1 MRRWPY
7 ILVVD
12 DDADFRTGLRIALE
26 MKGYQVDEA
35 AHGEEALLKLLEKPP
50 LLVLLD
56 LQMPVMNGREMLLAH
71 AATPELK
78 DVPVVIISGFGFEWE
93 AELMGRRGTSESP
106 SKRRSWRRPSP
117 TAPAAAG
124 HFPVSGEA
132 GGEATFLRVRSSAR
146 ARAIRSLRTS
156 ANSCGGESASRATPK
171 QPRVAEHERSP
182 GVRAAG

>member
-35 AHGEEALLKLLEKPP
+35 AHGEEALVKLLEKPP

-56 LQMPVMNGREMLLAH
+56 LQMPVMNGREMLQRMR
-71 AATPELK
+71 ATPELK

-93 AELMGRRGTSESP
+93 AELMGAQGYIGKPFERQELEQTIANLLKPRLVSTRLTS
-106 SKRRSWRRPSP
+106 
-117 TAPAAAG
+117 
-124 HFPVSGEA
+124 
-132 GGEATFLRVRSSAR
+132 
-146 ARAIRSLRTS
+146 
-156 ANSCGGESASRATPK
+156 
-171 QPRVAEHERSP
+171 
-182 GVRAAG
+182 